1 MAPSAVMSA
10 GRWNVLLGALG
21 IALFLVLWEVIGRL
35 GLGGIS
41 WPPLSAVLEMLADD
55 SKWALF
61 QRALAATLQETAL
74 GYIWGTAAGL
84 GLATV
89 AHLVPPLRRGSDRLA
104 AVLNSIP
111 SIALGPIFLVLLSRD
126 STPAAVSSIHVFFIV
141 FVSVSSGLQRATPAH
156 RDLFA
161 VLGADRLKR
170 FRRLELPAAL
180 PALASGLRLAWPAAL
195 IGAIIGEWFGASR
208 GIGILIINAMQNF
221 QIVLLWCAVL
231 LAVGAS
237 LLFYGLLTLLE
248 RGAYARFG

>member
-1 MAPSAVMSA
+1 MNA
-10 GRWNVLLGALG
+10 GARNVFLGALG
-21 IALFLVLWEVIGRL
+21 IALFLALWETVGQL
-35 GLGGIS
+35 KLAGIS
-41 WPPLSAVLEMLADD
+41 WPPLSAVFEMLADEGRRP
-55 SKWALF
+55 LF
-61 QRALAATLQETAL
+61 QRALSATLAETAM
-74 GYIWGTAAGL
+74 GYVWGTAAGL
-84 GLATV
+84 ALAAM
-89 AHLVPPLRRGSDRLA
+89 AHLLPPLRRGSDRLA
-104 AVLNSIP
+104 AVLNSVP
-111 SIALGPIFLVLLSRD
+111 SIALGPIFLVLLSRE

-161 VLGADRLKR
+161 VLGADRMKR

-231 LAVGAS
+231 LAVGSS
-237 LLFYGLLTLLE
+237 LVFYGLLTLLE
-248 RGAYARFG
+248 RVAYARFG

>member
-1 MAPSAVMSA
+1 MKRA
-10 GRWNVLLGALG
+10 LLGALG
-21 IALFLVLWEVIGRL
+21 IALFLALWEAIGRL
-35 GLGGIS
+35 GLAGIS
-41 WPPLSAVLEMLADD
+41 WPPLSAVLEMLTDE
-55 SKWALF
+55 SRRPLF
-61 QRALAATLQETAL
+61 RRALGATLESTGW
-74 GYIWGTAAGL
+74 GYAWGTVAGL
-84 GLATV
+84 LLATL

-104 AVLNSIP
+104 AVMNSVP

-141 FVSVSSGLQRATPAH
+141 FVSVTSGLQRASDAH
-156 RDLFA
+156 RDPFS
-161 VLGADRLKR
+161 VLGADRRKR
-170 FRRLELPAAL
+170 FMRLELPAAL

-195 IGAIIGEWFGASR
+195 IGAIIGEWFGAPR

-248 RGAYARFG
+248 RAAYARFGS